1 MNYCFMHFKVHC
13 DILIHHVTDIDIKDI
28 CKQCVSR
35 VSQKIIISDICTLL
49 YYEHKQP
56 LLMHFVVFFTP
67 EQS

>member
-28 CKQCVSR
+28 CKQCVSY
-35 VSQKIIISDICTLL
+35 SQKIIISDICTLL